1 MHLLL
6 YNVIDSVMGV
16 EFGNKDEKFYILI
29 ELVGWILY
37 IRKKLRADNL
47 KVDDQHSQI
56 GHLV

>member
-16 EFGNKDEKFYILI
+16 EFGNKDEKFYVLF

-37 IRKKLRADNL
+37 IRKKLRAYNL
-47 KVDDQHSQI
+47 KVDDHHSQI

>member
-29 ELVGWILY
+29 ELVG
-37 IRKKLRADNL
+37 
-47 KVDDQHSQI
+47 
-56 GHLV
+56 

>member
-37 IRKKLRADNL
+37 IRKKLRVDNL